1 MNRRKRLTFRGAN
14 EDDDTVEDYYKPY
27 YKPYGEYGDGSYE
40 AINLA

>member
-1 MNRRKRLTFRGAN
+1 MNRRKRLTFRDAN

-27 YKPYGEYGDGSYE
+27 GEYGDGSYQ